1 MISMSKAYSIR
12 QLRMEGDS
20 IAEISRKLE
29 VSRDTVYKYL
39 AADDLSPKP
48 PQPRRRQSSLDR
60 YRPLIESWLDEDE
73 RSWRKQRHTAHRIW
87 ARLRDEAGADVGES
101 TVRNY
106 VRRLKLERGAP
117 SERYLD
123 LDWAPGEA
131 QADFGEADFY
141 VGGVRTR
148 MSFFVLTFPYSNVGI
163 AQVFPGE
170 NAECVCQALRNIFE
184 HVAGVPRRIVF
195 DNAAGVGRRVGE
207 AVRATE
213 MFSAF
218 AAHYGFAYSF
228 CNPHAGHEKGSVE
241 NKVGYV
247 RANLFVPVPSL
258 SSPAAFNVRL
268 LERSMA
274 LSDKPHWA
282 KGESELQLFVEDRF
296 AMSGLPPAPFAAVR
310 YEVRKADKLGK
321 VRVDGPHLYS
331 SDPSLAGRELVC
343 GIGATTVTLAT
354 RDGAVVAEHPRAY
367 GSAPTDTTDPASQL
381 ALLCA
386 RPGAWSNSKV
396 RSALPDGLRGH
407 MDSLA
412 KADLKAELRLMRDQ
426 AAESGWAATVQAMA
440 AALAATGRV
449 DRASVAVGA
458 ARIAGGAV
466 SYDEA
471 VDLSAY
477 DSALASA
484 RGR

>member
-39 AADDLSPKP
+39 AMDDLSQRP
-48 PQPRRRQSSLDR
+48 PAPRAKASVLDR

-73 RSWRKQRHTAHRIW
+73 RNWRKQRHTARRIW
-87 ARLRDEAGADVGES
+87 ARLRDEAGADVAES

-106 VRRLKLERGAP
+106 VRRIKLERGA
-117 SERYLD
+117 SREQYLD
-123 LDWAPGEA
+123 LDWEPGDA

-141 VGGVRTR
+141 VAGVRAR
-148 MSFFVLTFPYSNVGI
+148 MSFFVMTFPYSNVGI

-195 DNAAGVGRRVGE
+195 DNAAGVGRRVGD
-207 AVRATE
+207 AVRTTE

-228 CNPHAGHEKGSVE
+228 CNPYSGHEKGNVE
-241 NKVGYV
+241 KKVGYI
-247 RANLFVPVPSL
+247 RDNLFVPLPQIAS
-258 SSPAAFNVRL
+258 ADAFNARL
-268 LERSMA
+268 LDRSMA
-274 LSDKPHWA
+274 LSDKAHWI
-282 KGESELQLFVEDRF
+282 KGENELQLFVEDRF
-296 AMSGLPPAPFAAVR
+296 AMMGLPPAPFSVVR
-310 YEVRKADKLGK
+310 YEVRKADRLGK
-321 VRVDGPHLYS
+321 VRVGGPHLYS
-331 SDPSLAGRELVC
+331 ADPSLA
-343 GIGATTVTLAT
+343 
-354 RDGAVVAEHPRAY
+354 EHRRAY
-367 GSAPTDTTDPASQL
+367 GDAPTDTADPASQL
-381 ALLCA
+381 ALLCQ
-386 RPGAWSNSKV
+386 RPGAWANSKV
-396 RSALPDGLRGH
+396 RSAIPDDLRGH
-407 MDSLA
+407 MDSLG
-412 KADLKAELRLMRDQ
+412 KSDLKAELRLMRDQ
-426 AAESGWAATVQAMA
+426 AAASGWDATVQAMA
-440 AALAATGRV
+440 GALLATGRI

-466 SYDEA
+466 EYDEP

-477 DSALASA
+477 DEAFSPA
-484 RGR
+484 GR